1 MAHESIVNLN
11 PDNFDSEVKNASVPV
26 LVDFWAEWCGPC
38 KMLGPVLDE
47 IAAEKGDSVKICKV
61 ELEGDNQSLAAQY
74 GVRSIPAL
82 LYFKDGELKDQGVG
96 VVPKDAIVKKLDAL
110 A

>member
-1 MAHESIVNLN
+1 MAHESIVNLTAE
-11 PDNFDSEVKNASVPV
+11 NFDSEVKEATV
-26 LVDFWAEWCGPC
+26 
-38 KMLGPVLDE
+38 PVLDE

-61 ELEGDNQSLAAQY
+61 ELEGDNQALAAQY

-82 LYFKDGELKDQGVG
+82 LYFKDGELKHQGAG
-96 VVPKDAIVKKLDAL
+96 VVPKDAIVQQLEAI